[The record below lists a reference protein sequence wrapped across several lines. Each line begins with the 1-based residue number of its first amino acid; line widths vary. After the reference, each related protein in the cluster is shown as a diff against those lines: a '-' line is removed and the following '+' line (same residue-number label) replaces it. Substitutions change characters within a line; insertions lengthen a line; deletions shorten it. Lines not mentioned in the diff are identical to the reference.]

1 MTPGHLCTFASRVDM
16 PAEDDRVRVSTTHK
30 NERKKRELVKTQVEA
45 PVYQQLQIFKPP
57 RESR

>member
-1 MTPGHLCTFASRVDM
+1 M